1 MKNKAFSIVSA
12 LAFTVLLL
20 AGCKDSSAPV
30 TYKDGT
36 YTGKSSGDDR
46 GAYGEA
52 TITIQ
57 DTKITDCQY
66 VTWQKDGSIKDE
78 NYGKVNGVIS
88 NQDYYDKAQL
98 AVKAMKEYAEKLVEV
113 QKLEDVDAI
122 SGATIAFDQFQE
134 AVNDAL
140 DEAKK

>member
-1 MKNKAFSIVSA
+1 MKNKALSIVSA

-36 YTGKSSGDDR
+36 YTGKSSGDD
-46 GAYGEA
+46 
-52 TITIQ
+52 Q
-57 DTKITDCQY
+57 DAKITDCQY
-66 VTWQKDGSIKDE
+66 VTWQKDGTIKDE